1 MKEIIQTDQAPEAI
15 GPYSQAI
22 KVSGQCMVFCSMQI
36 ALDPAE
42 SRLVGAS
49 PAEQVDQCLKNLQ
62 AVLTASGAELKDVVK
77 TIVYL
82 TNMADFAAVNTTY
95 GKYFT
100 MDKPARGAIE
110 VARLPKDAKVAIEA
124 IAVI

>member
-1 MKEIIQTDQAPEAI
+1 MKEIIHTDQAPEAV

-22 KVSGQCMVFCSMQI
+22 KVYGQTMVFCSMQI
-36 ALDPAE
+36 ALDPKE
-42 SRLVGAS
+42 SRLVGAAA
-49 PAEQVDQCLKNLQ
+49 AEQADQCLKNLQ
-62 AVLTASGAELKDVVK
+62 AVLTASGAELKHVVK

-82 TNMADFAAVNTTY
+82 TNMADFVAVNEIY

-100 MDKPARGAIE
+100 MDKPARGAVE
-110 VARLPKDAKVAIEA
+110 VARLPKDAKVGIEA

>member
-1 MKEIIQTDQAPEAI
+1 MKEKIQTDNAPSAI

-22 KVSGQCMVFCSMQI
+22 KVSGQTMIFCSMQI
-36 ALDPAE
+36 ALDPDG

-49 PAEQVDQCLKNLQ
+49 AADQADQCLKNLQ
-62 AVLTASGAELKDVVK
+62 AVLTASGAELKHVVK

-82 TNMADFAAVNTTY
+82 TNMGDFVAVNDTY

-100 MDKPARGAIE
+100 MDKPARGAVE
-110 VARLPKDAKVAIEA
+110 VARLPKDAKIGIEA

>member
-1 MKEIIQTDQAPEAI
+1 MKEIIETDQAPEAI

-22 KVSGQCMVFCSMQI
+22 KVTGQTMIYCSMQI
-36 ALDPAE
+36 ALDPTE
-42 SRLVGAS
+42 SRLVGLS
-49 PAEQVDQCLKNLQ
+49 TSEQADQCLKNLQ
-62 AVLTASGAELKDVVK
+62 AILTASGAELKHVVK

-82 TNMADFAAVNTTY
+82 TNMADFAAVNTIY

-100 MDKPARGAIE
+100 MDKPARGVVE
-110 VARLPKDAKVAIEA
+110 VVRLPKDAKVGIEA

>member
-1 MKEIIQTDQAPEAI
+1 MKEIIQTDLAPEAI

-22 KVSGQCMVFCSMQI
+22 KVSGQTMVFCSMQI
-36 ALDPAE
+36 ALDPKV

-49 PAEQVDQCLKNLQ
+49 AAEQTDQCLKNLQ
-62 AVLTASGAELKDVVK
+62 AVLTASGAELKHVVK

-82 TNMADFAAVNTTY
+82 INMADFAAVNDIY

-100 MDKPARGAIE
+100 MDKPARGAVE
-110 VARLPKDAKVAIEA
+110 VTRLPKDAKVGIEA

>member
-1 MKEIIQTDQAPEAI
+1 MKEMIQTDQAPDAI

-22 KVSGQCMVFCSMQI
+22 KVSGQTMIFCSMQI
-36 ALDPAE
+36 ALDPKE

-49 PAEQVDQCLKNLQ
+49 TAEQANQCLKNLQ
-62 AVLTASGAELKDVVK
+62 AVLTASGAELKHVVK

-82 TNMADFAAVNTTY
+82 TNMADFAAVNDVY
-95 GKYFT
+95 GQYFT
-100 MDKPARGAIE
+100 MDKPARGAVE
-110 VARLPKDAKVAIEA
+110 VARLPKDAKIGIEA